1 MEKLDLSDE
10 VSIGG
15 ERVKIAD
22 GIVCYSTAISDCVKE
37 PNSLMA
43 LTFFKKTDQ
52 CSMFKDQIVFKTTT
66 SACDKSMSWIVV
78 LHLLYQMQDTELCK
92 NGCYSSVAIIASGKV
107 SHWNT
112 ALKRLMEEKEYDG
125 DVSNACEKADQK
137 LIKLKLLVE
146 HGERERDNISFNCVS
161 RASAVDKQQD
171 KEREVC

>member
-92 NGCYSSVAIIASGKV
+92 NGCYSSVAIIASGKA

-125 DVSNACEKADQK
+125 DVSNACEKA
-137 LIKLKLLVE
+137 V
-146 HGERERDNISFNCVS
+146 RS
-161 RASAVDKQQD
+161 
-171 KEREVC
+171 